1 MERKDYQ
8 DCINSLLDA
17 VQTLLDANNAI
28 GELAMRK
35 RDKKVERVQ
44 APPLWLTF
52 IETCKL
58 QKKAALDFFNVFFRM
73 VTEGRCDYEL
83 IA

>member
-1 MERKDYQ
+1 MERKDYP
-8 DCINSLLDA
+8 DRTNSLLNA
-17 VQTLLDANNAI
+17 VQTLLDAKTPLESLPAS
-28 GELAMRK
+28 
-35 RDKKVERVQ
+35 
-44 APPLWLTF
+44 PLWLTF

-83 IA
+83 IAQETLG